1 VAWSKR
7 QGDRIQQLICVSG
20 ATRYRIVFSKG
31 ACSFL
36 LGSLGCL
43 VLGVASQAFL
53 LELELGA
60 SLSSGFIVSFNLLCK
75 MVFSPSI
82 SLTVSLGIPNPTC

>member
-43 VLGVASQAFL
+43 VLGVASLAFL
-53 LELELGA
+53 LDLELGA
-60 SLSSGFIVSFNLLCK
+60 SGSSGLSFLLTCF
-75 MVFSPSI
+75 VRWFSHHLS
-82 SLTVSLGIPNPTC
+82 V